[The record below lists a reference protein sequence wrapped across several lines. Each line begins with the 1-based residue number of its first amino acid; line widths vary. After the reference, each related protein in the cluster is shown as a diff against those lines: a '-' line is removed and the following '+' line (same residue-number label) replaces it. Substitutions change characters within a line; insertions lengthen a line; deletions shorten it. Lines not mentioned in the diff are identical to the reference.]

1 MFSSPQALGK
11 LILAA
16 GLVLIVIGIAVYF
29 SDRLPGLNRLGR
41 LPGDIAIRRE
51 NFSFYFP
58 LGTSILLS
66 IIVSIVF
73 YLIRRFG

>member
-1 MFSSPQALGK
+1 MQTTPQPMGK
-11 LILAA
+11 IIIVTGIIIVII
-16 GLVLIVIGIAVYF
+16 GLVVHF
-29 SDRLPGLNRLGR
+29 SDRIPLLGR
-41 LPGDIAIRRE
+41 LPGDITIKKE

-66 IIVSIVF
+66 ILISVIL

>member
-1 MFSSPQALGK
+1 MQTTARNMGK
-11 LILAA
+11 LIIIT
-16 GLVLIVIGIAVYF
+16 GLIIVVIGLAVHF
-29 SDRLPGLNRLGR
+29 SDRIPWIGR
-41 LPGDIAIRRE
+41 LPGDIAIKRE

-66 IIVSIVF
+66 IIISLVL